1 MSDELI
7 FLSRHAPNDGQ
18 IALAKAMGY
27 EGIKQ
32 IDLTFSKDPVRDL
45 KEKGIAEKTISIVA
59 PSYITNQ
66 LLNSGYTL
74 IEFVNSPVKREKMVF
89 CCEGA
94 YKYCLPSVEIPDPAL
109 IQPKIEQEYIK
120 CPLSIEEQVESSL
133 VPTESREV
141 SE

>member
-1 MSDELI
+1 MPKQLV

-32 IDLTFSKDPVRDL
+32 EPIVFREDPIKDLRAAEI
-45 KEKGIAEKTISIVA
+45 KETTLAIVA

-66 LLNSGYTL
+66 LLNAGYTL
-74 IEFVNSPVKREKMVF
+74 IEFVNSPIKREKMVF

-94 YKYCLPSVEIPDPAL
+94 YIYFIHRNQAR
-109 IQPKIEQEYIK
+109 IQQEFIK
-120 CPLSIEEQVESSL
+120 CPLSIEEQIESTL